1 MLPTLQ
7 QTFLQIL
14 MALALAFLKSIQF
27 FAGIPTAIPWISL
40 TFPCAPKWGLYIDDI
55 KSKQLP
61 AFFAGESSVTHLK
74 KYSSKEKSSWLL
86 DTYQVAQTFE
96 FKGSVLEYYT
106 LK

>member
-1 MLPTLQ
+1 MGDY
-7 QTFLQIL
+7 I
-14 MALALAFLKSIQF
+14 
-27 FAGIPTAIPWISL
+27 
-40 TFPCAPKWGLYIDDI
+40 IDDI